1 MKEFKFRI
9 SADVAD
15 LEAQF
20 KSGANQLAKFV
31 QGIDKAENKL
41 EKLQETSAY
50 LSQMDAALSSLASK
64 YPNIFKQIF
73 GNVDADIKNA
83 IKPILE
89 MQELMS
95 TVVNQ
100 TGSKLQNI
108 LGGTGGTAAEFK
120 EIANTMSIL
129 SKALGQNA
137 PDFSF
142 LEGAGDATEKA
153 NKLLNV
159 LQDIV
164 QETYNFKNTGSDSV
178 GAVLDEIAE
187 SSTNA
192 ASKID
197 ELKTKIK
204 ELISIA
210 NKKKEELYTKEDILG
225 ELESPKNV
233 SKSTQYL
240 KNRWSDL
247 IKLMQES
254 QEARAKF
261 NKGKMLSDAD
271 YESLLKYIDAV
282 SKLRATVD
290 TINSGKMSV
299 NPNIFDQIRMQ
310 LSKLPQTLP
319 YLENLQQRIQPK
331 TPKQKNKTSQVESSK
346 APVQTSK
353 AYAELNQQIEKY
365 IQLKKESAKL
375 DEESPEWENK
385 AEEMDQILSDIAGQY
400 KLSEDALE
408 TLGDKLMQRGIG
420 VQKAMKILKDTLGDQ
435 FPAATVEQNDSVGI
449 KETKAEAIQTASEI
463 ESLGDKSQES
473 FSEVT
478 HASQQATD
486 ALKDQILQVQTL
498 KELYSLLMQEEYN
511 FRNGQANGKEYLAMF
526 NKNGLSNIGT
536 SDGADITRDTIKKI
550 LSRASSNGEFMSLHN
565 HPNGMDMPSVSDLLT
580 WAQDFVDAGVKINGI
595 ITSSGITAIDFSDMD
610 IDGIQKVIEKYKNII
625 QQDKLL
631 NKFLDTSDP
640 GALKWNETLENKIKA
655 DSKFKAQFTEMEPQI
670 RAGISG
676 ALRNALNQALEE
688 VGGKPLLS
696 FEGKDMIPDFEK
708 YLGDM
713 SQNIGVDP
721 AKIKEST
728 TAIKAETNAIAQ
740 KITSYEEL
748 CQVVERYNAL
758 ILKSQTEGQKL
769 TQNEEAELS
778 AINDRFAATKG
789 VNENPDKFVDYA
801 MSMSRISGI
810 LGEFDTN
817 KLAQYLGVEI
827 PQATNAAGV
836 AVENLKAKVEEAK
849 TKFFELTKSLDSDLF
864 AGRYDE
870 FSLGKSQAELDKA
883 QQELKELAEAGHI
896 AADVME
902 EVDAA
907 YKKTSGAISAS
918 YEGIRNENMYKEESG
933 SYDQGYLDAEKRFEN
948 DRNDYIKE
956 ANELRHQVE
965 SLEQQLAQ
973 AQAQLTSETG
983 ADNSTEISMYE
994 TLKGKITEVI
1004 TEINAKTEAF
1014 KTEGTTVDSVVAQE
1028 ISELDKLL
1036 AKVNEIKGAVTAKNK
1051 AFNDEGVIVGA
1062 VVGKEINALN
1072 KLKGIL
1078 DSITQVLAQQIAA
1091 YQQMQQWQPTN
1102 SSNNTPS
1109 NNSKNNSSGSKRQD
1123 SATTEALKLLR
1134 EEENLRVRIFGLEQ
1148 KGANDAD
1155 LQHLRDKI
1163 ALYESLRGAI
1173 EDAMPDDVY
1182 QDYQVSA
1189 MSIEDLGDTKLT
1201 ISQINADI
1209 KDRNNLEKDAITL
1222 LKEEYSLRNQIAA
1235 LEKNGA
1241 SAQETDPLKQ
1251 RADLYE
1257 RIRNN
1262 IEQAMTSEQ
1271 LVNYGLQSIRL
1282 QGKNDEKLTV
1292 NNIKSNIKERVAA
1305 EKADYNEL
1313 LKLQKEYATAQKDL
1327 EKTSKGQQGDAI
1339 LERALQAEEAY
1350 NNKKKQINLTQ
1361 EQTNELFQK
1370 ELELQ
1375 QELKEIKAAN
1385 ADKEQKASAKKQ
1397 AAADAKRIAAATKA
1411 QKQAAAEAQRIAITT
1426 QNAQLAGYKNDL
1438 SKRFNATK
1446 LNRDTATH
1454 EQKAFIKS
1462 YDALIQKIQEYSI
1475 ARKQMSQAEKA
1486 ALEAEIEGIKQKL
1499 NAYTELDKTKAFVQG
1514 FGRTTNKKDSLTAI
1528 ATSDEFVGSKTVE
1541 TRLNQ
1546 MLEAYRQFEVK
1557 KQEIASMATP
1567 PTDADKNQYYQLA
1580 DQYTKAAQALE
1591 TLIAQSRDLER
1602 MGTGKMISVDPD
1614 RFQSNAEALK
1624 HAVEQFHGKQAEIG
1638 KFNSAMTELSYRVKN
1653 SDGTFSTFTAKLDST
1668 GTKIVEVASKANV
1681 AKGSFG
1687 KFFDSIRT
1695 KFMDAMK
1702 VFSGYNLFFKIIDEV
1717 RKGIAS
1723 VTEIDSALTELKK
1736 VTDETDETY
1745 AQFLK
1750 TMSKTGAEVGVTV
1763 SNLTNMAANWAR
1775 LGYSIEEAGEL
1786 AKGTAVL
1793 LNVSEFTSAED
1804 ASEALISTMQAYGY
1818 AAEDSMHVVDVLNEV
1833 GNNFAVSSD
1842 GLATALQTSASA
1854 LMSAGND
1861 LNQSVALVAAANKV
1875 LQDPSQVGA
1884 ALRTIALRIRGTSLT
1899 VLEEMGEE
1907 TDGVIESVSKLQE
1920 KVKAISGVNI
1930 LDDTGAYRD
1939 TYDILRDIAEVW
1951 DEIGRK
1957 DPKGQAALLEM
1968 LAGKNRSN
1976 ALAAILTNLDDL
1988 EGAYESAMNAQGSA
2002 AAENEKYMNSIQGK
2016 IDQFN
2021 NALQTMWQNWMGS
2034 DIIKDIVG
2042 IGTALVKAA
2051 DSAGVLGTALAG
2063 VATYFGGK
2071 NLFKAFGDKIKF
2083 IFQSIS
2089 SSTNQADAFSK
2100 VFDIAQ
2106 SGLEG
2111 VETYTKYANAIKSL
2125 NAQKQAAILINNGLS
2140 ESEQMVILTR
2150 NLGSEEAARAAIA
2163 EAQLSLSHETVTMA
2177 QLEQMT
2183 ATGVLTAEQKIL
2195 FANILG
2201 LNVAEGANAE
2211 ITKAEAAAKI
2221 QAAIAAGTLSAA
2233 DKELIMTVLGLS
2245 VGNTGL
2251 TFSFKALATAIYKT
2265 IAAIIK
2271 FLVLTP
2277 VGQAILV
2284 GGAIIGVAAAISK
2297 ANREAAEARSFETLS
2312 KNLSEIR
2319 DKSQELNTELST
2331 VKDRIEELEG
2341 KDTLSFTDDQELKK
2355 LQAQRIELE
2364 RLVALEK
2371 EKEKRQAKKAGEA
2384 FVEEAKSNPLLNGQ
2398 KVATYRDSN
2407 NKIVEESQ
2415 AVVTD
2420 NYGAI
2425 INVKEGYTQD
2435 YDLTVVQQQIQR
2447 YNQAKEDVDTATQEL
2462 AAAMADDKTTDA
2474 EIAKLEKNVN
2484 RAKSNLQAVETTLSG
2499 YQDQATDMLNQEGVE
2514 WQFADESGYLEDWQI
2529 AMNQQIQTIYDIQDA
2544 ANIAMDTSGSAMEMA
2559 LERIFKVTGANDQG
2573 IQDLQKVAAETQN
2586 LDTIVNSLEG
2596 NQQLLAYFNALG
2608 IEANDVANYL
2618 LSVDSAAISGGASVE
2633 SVGKAY
2639 SSYASTLEQF
2649 TNAGSIAN
2657 EIIYDNI
2664 ELTEEQG
2671 KALQELIGSEAEY
2684 ADAVD
2689 TSNGYV
2695 VKNARLAK
2703 DLIAKKRLEAAQNAK
2718 VEKTQARLQYYDLY
2732 KQIHKLSQANGE
2744 LSAKNKEQINI
2755 LYNEMKTVAQTIQKY
2770 ATLERQLLGVAN
2782 AYTEFA
2788 NAKEIDD
2795 ANTYDSELS
2804 EMVQYLAN
2812 AFNTGELG
2820 TAQAQAA
2827 INGLIPQ
2834 EVIDRAGTLD
2844 ERMQHIYEYFTGGP
2858 LSKYVTVEFD
2868 EEGSMTSAEITME
2881 NVKQFIED
2889 GIAGI
2894 DGVQIFTGSWD
2905 SFDLAPNIKSLSD
2918 ITEAYNL
2925 TADAIFAM
2933 FQTAEKHDISWLGG
2947 DFTTLMDQLMG
2958 DDLEYNLQ
2966 KNMGII
2972 SEFEQKLANGNAT
2985 EDDIQRYKDASTAL
2999 AENTQQARDNAK
3011 AYADA
3016 STKYNEAKERAE
3028 AAQQAIA
3035 NATEGQDISD
3045 LQGQVDSAIEDMQYF
3060 AKIMADNETTELTI
3074 QVAMDAVD
3082 VDIKKIEE
3090 QYSDI
3095 KDKVTQGDD
3104 GEWAINPKVE
3114 KTEELDHYI
3123 SLLNE
3128 KHTLEVMQGEGV
3140 PTVLDTLIQI
3150 NDVLNT
3156 ITTIL
3161 GKKYGVD
3168 IETGEST
3175 NRLQT
3180 ILDQLSEIKPKQVV
3194 VEVLGRISNDLA
3206 TFWGKIGS
3214 NDKPQRNT
3222 SKSIPKIMLN
3232 GTAHSSGDWGLPHNE
3247 HNTLVGELGQ
3257 ETVVNPHTGRY
3268 YTVGDNGAELVDL
3281 PKDAII
3287 FNHKQTEE
3295 LFKNGHIN
3303 SRGKAYVEGN
3313 AHVDLVKKSI
3323 DGVNTWTKGHVPS
3336 DWGSSSAA
3344 AARAAKAAEDAAK
3357 DAAEIFDW
3365 FEVLLE
3371 EINEQLDLM
3380 SAKLENAVGI
3390 EAKGSILGELLGENH
3405 YKLTELNEGLKLYT
3419 DYAAKMLSKVPDEY
3433 KEMAK
3438 NGAVAITDFLGEADQ
3453 KTVDAINNYRE
3464 WAQKVADLNQQLEE
3478 TRTTISDLR
3487 VQTLEMIRTEYDNE
3501 IGLITTVNDHIQS
3514 TIDLLEEQGQR
3525 SSANFFT
3532 EMIANS
3538 EKQLDKLKE
3547 QREAMQK
3554 ELDDAVASGDVKKYS
3569 ENWYEM
3575 LNAIYDV
3582 DSAIVDCKTDIEKFN
3597 NAILELH
3604 WENFEKIIDAL
3615 DAVSDEAEQIRSIID
3630 DSEITD
3636 DVGNWTNNGLT
3647 ALGMAAQEMEKARYR
3662 ADLYGKE
3669 IEQLNQDFAAGKY
3682 SQDEYNEKLKE
3693 LKDAQ
3698 WDSIEAYESAK
3709 DTLVDLNKTRVEAV
3723 KDGIQK
3729 EIDAYEKLIDKRKE
3743 DLNAQKDAHDW
3754 ANTLK
3759 DRTDEIDKIQRQ
3771 IDAMTGDT
3779 SAAANAQRKK
3789 LQEELAKA
3797 QKELDETYYDRDIEM
3812 QQKALD
3818 DSLESYRQSKE
3829 DRIQELEDYLKNE
3842 DQVVSDSYALIL
3854 ANTDAIASNLQ
3865 EIAQRYGISISENV
3879 TAPWESGTTALGT
3892 YGEELDYATSSYV
3905 EMLEKVRKELIDLQ
3919 IEADKTA
3926 AKLVKDIN
3934 TSANQSQNA
3943 NQTSGGRKQNI
3954 AGFAKGTTGVKKD
3967 QFAVIDENGLE
3978 ELVMHADGGKLS
3990 YLTKGTAVIPNDL
4003 TNNIMKW
4010 GEIDP
4015 VAMLD
4020 RNKPSIG
4027 APYIIESQMQ
4037 IDMNIAEVV
4046 HIEHADR
4053 DSIPEIQD
4061 AVKKQL
4067 DSYMKNLNSG
4077 IKKYTR

>member
-41 EKLQETSAY
+41 EKLQETGTY

-73 GNVDADIKNA
+73 GNVDVDIKNA

-89 MQELMS
+89 IQKLMS

-108 LGGTGGTAAEFK
+108 LGGTGGTAEEFK
-120 EIANTMSIL
+120 EIANTMSVL
-129 SKALGQNA
+129 SKALGKNA

-153 NKLLNV
+153 NKLLDV
-159 LQDIV
+159 LQDII
-164 QETYNFKNTGSDSV
+164 QEIYNFKNIGSDSV

-261 NKGKMLSDAD
+261 NKGEMLSEAD

-299 NPNIFDQIRMQ
+299 NANIFDQIRMQ

-331 TPKQKNKTSQVESSK
+331 TPKKKGKTSQVESSK

-435 FPAATVEQNDSVGI
+435 FPSATVDQNDSVGI

-473 FSEVT
+473 FSEVA

-486 ALKDQILQVQTL
+486 ALKDQILQAQTL

-625 QQDKLL
+625 QQDKSL

-758 ILKSQTEGQKL
+758 ILKSHTEGQKL

-801 MSMSRISGI
+801 MNMSRISGI

-827 PQATNAAGV
+827 PQSAQQAQQAMEQ
-836 AVENLKAKVEEAK
+836 AVQAFTSFQTLTSDIQSSWMTGTMNSEAIGKYTTQIDMAKTQLQEFANQGLITAEQMEQVNSMYEESLKQINLSREANDAEMTALKARPE
-849 TKFFELTKSLDSDLF
+849 
-864 AGRYDE
+864 
-870 FSLGKSQAELDKA
+870 
-883 QQELKELAEAGHI
+883 KEGEP
-896 AADVME
+896 
-902 EVDAA
+902 
-907 YKKTSGAISAS
+907 
-918 YEGIRNENMYKEESG
+918 SG
-933 SYDQGYLDAEKRFEN
+933 SYDSGFDDGYSQGQARAAEEIDELQKTVTSLQ
-948 DRNDYIKE
+948 KE
-956 ANELRHQVE
+956 LSNA
-965 SLEQQLAQ
+965 QQ
-973 AQAQLTSETG
+973 TSVSG
-983 ADNSTEISMYE
+983 IDSSTENTMYE

-1028 ISELDKLL
+1028 ISALDKLL
-1036 AKVNEIKGAVTAKNK
+1036 AKVNEIKAAVDAKTGAFKEEGNAVSDSAKQAAKQKEKETSQKKEKDIFGSDKEKAAKSISSYFNSLNLDFVSDSAIDKLSEMETRLKNITNSNDLDKWKQDWKEVTKSISQAVKEEENIALSTQKQKLNGIKNSLSKSFKATGIDSSSATGEQKDLADSVIDLTARLETYAKQRKQLSSEEIASLQKEANAIKEKADAYIKAAEAAEKSSKVYGDKEVNK
-1051 AFNDEGVIVGA
+1051 ATDKKIQISGVAKSDKFVGSVEVSNA
-1062 VVGKEINALN
+1062 LVKLNAAYDALIAKQKEFKGINPTEEQKEEFANLTNQYNQAYEALN
-1072 KLKGIL
+1072 KLI
-1078 DSITQVLAQQIAA
+1078 IA
-1091 YQQMQQWQPTN
+1091 
-1102 SSNNTPS
+1102 S
-1109 NNSKNNSSGSKRQD
+1109 R
-1123 SATTEALKLLR
+1123 
-1134 EEENLRVRIFGLEQ
+1134 
-1148 KGANDAD
+1148 
-1155 LQHLRDKI
+1155 
-1163 ALYESLRGAI
+1163 
-1173 EDAMPDDVY
+1173 
-1182 QDYQVSA
+1182 
-1189 MSIEDLGDTKLT
+1189 
-1201 ISQINADI
+1201 
-1209 KDRNNLEKDAITL
+1209 NLEKQKIWGKSVSELSVKPTEDLKASLTEAINASVKGKVKIGEFDAV
-1222 LKEEYSLRNQIAA
+1222 
-1235 LEKNGA
+1235 
-1241 SAQETDPLKQ
+1241 LKQ
-1251 RADLYE
+1251 L
-1257 RIRNN
+1257 
-1262 IEQAMTSEQ
+1262 
-1271 LVNYGLQSIRL
+1271 NYSVRDGNGSW
-1282 QGKNDEKLTV
+1282 
-1292 NNIKSNIKERVAA
+1292 
-1305 EKADYNEL
+1305 
-1313 LKLQKEYATAQKDL
+1313 
-1327 EKTSKGQQGDAI
+1327 
-1339 LERALQAEEAY
+1339 
-1350 NNKKKQINLTQ
+1350 IN
-1361 EQTNELFQK
+1361 F
-1370 ELELQ
+1370 
-1375 QELKEIKAAN
+1375 
-1385 ADKEQKASAKKQ
+1385 
-1397 AAADAKRIAAATKA
+1397 KA
-1411 QKQAAAEAQRIAITT
+1411 Q
-1426 QNAQLAGYKNDL
+1426 
-1438 SKRFNATK
+1438 
-1446 LNRDTATH
+1446 
-1454 EQKAFIKS
+1454 
-1462 YDALIQKIQEYSI
+1462 
-1475 ARKQMSQAEKA
+1475 
-1486 ALEAEIEGIKQKL
+1486 
-1499 NAYTELDKTKAFVQG
+1499 
-1514 FGRTTNKKDSLTAI
+1514 
-1528 ATSDEFVGSKTVE
+1528 
-1541 TRLNQ
+1541 
-1546 MLEAYRQFEVK
+1546 
-1557 KQEIASMATP
+1557 
-1567 PTDADKNQYYQLA
+1567 
-1580 DQYTKAAQALE
+1580 
-1591 TLIAQSRDLER
+1591 
-1602 MGTGKMISVDPD
+1602 
-1614 RFQSNAEALK
+1614 
-1624 HAVEQFHGKQAEIG
+1624 
-1638 KFNSAMTELSYRVKN
+1638 
-1653 SDGTFSTFTAKLDST
+1653 LDST
-1668 GTKIVEVASKANV
+1668 GTKIVGLNSKL
-1681 AKGSFG
+1681 K
-1687 KFFDSIRT
+1687 RT
-1695 KFMDAMK
+1695 DGLFKTL
-1702 VFSGYNLFFKIIDEV
+1702 FSGSLDKFKQALTRFTGFDLFYKGVNEI
-1717 RKGIAS
+1717 RKGVQS

-1745 AQFLK
+1745 ARFLK
-1750 TMSKTGAEVGVTV
+1750 TMSKTGAEVGATV

-1786 AKGTAVL
+1786 AKSTAVL
-1793 LNVSEFTSAED
+1793 LNVSEFTSADD

-1884 ALRTIALRIRGTSLT
+1884 ALRTIALRIRGTSLA

-1930 LDDTGAYRD
+1930 LDDHGAYRD

-1951 DEIGRK
+1951 DEIGQK

-1976 ALAAILTNLDDL
+1976 ALAAILTNLNDL
-1988 EGAYESAMNAQGSA
+1988 EGAYESAMDAQGSA
-2002 AAENEKYMNSIQGK
+2002 EAENEKYMNSIQGK
-2016 IDQFN
+2016 VDQFK
-2021 NALQTMWQNWMGS
+2021 NALQTMWQNQLGS
-2034 DIIKDIVG
+2034 DIIKTFVG
-2042 IGTALVKAA
+2042 IGTSIVQVIDKIGILKAVLISLLAISVGKTLFKMLDFTKIIKDIASLTLGFQNFNRVTVALQI
-2051 DSAGVLGTALAG
+2051 SAIRTAIANGTLGASFTALLAPIWA
-2063 VATYFGGK
+2063 ATK
-2071 NLFKAFGDKIKF
+2071 
-2083 IFQSIS
+2083 
-2089 SSTNQADAFSK
+2089 
-2100 VFDIAQ
+2100 
-2106 SGLEG
+2106 
-2111 VETYTKYANAIKSL
+2111 
-2125 NAQKQAAILINNGLS
+2125 AILAFL
-2140 ESEQMVILTR
+2140 LT
-2150 NLGSEEAARAAIA
+2150 N
-2163 EAQLSLSHETVTMA
+2163 
-2177 QLEQMT
+2177 
-2183 ATGVLTAEQKIL
+2183 
-2195 FANILG
+2195 
-2201 LNVAEGANAE
+2201 
-2211 ITKAEAAAKI
+2211 
-2221 QAAIAAGTLSAA
+2221 
-2233 DKELIMTVLGLS
+2233 
-2245 VGNTGL
+2245 
-2251 TFSFKALATAIYKT
+2251 
-2265 IAAIIK
+2265 
-2271 FLVLTP
+2271 P
-2277 VGQAILV
+2277 VGQAILIS
-2284 GGAIIGVAAAISK
+2284 GAIIGVATAISK
-2297 ANREAAEARSFETLS
+2297 ANREAAEAKSFETLS
-2312 KNLSEIR
+2312 QNLGKIR
-2319 DKSQELNTELST
+2319 DKCQELNSELST
-2331 VKDRIEELEG
+2331 VEDRIDELEG
-2341 KDTLSFTDDQELKK
+2341 KDTLSFTDVQELKN

-2364 RLVALEK
+2364 RLISLEK
-2371 EKEKRQAKKAGEA
+2371 EREKRQAKKAGEA

-2420 NYGAI
+2420 AYGAI

-2435 YDLTVVQQQIQR
+2435 YDFTVVQQQIER
-2447 YNQAKEDVDTATQEL
+2447 YNQAKADVDKATQEL
-2462 AAAMADDKTTDA
+2462 TEAMFDDDTTDKDI
-2474 EIAKLEKNVN
+2474 EQLEKNLN
-2484 RAKSNLQAVETTLSG
+2484 SAESKLQGLETTLSG
-2499 YQDQATDMLNQEGVE
+2499 YQDEAADMLNQAGVE
-2514 WQFADESGYLEDWQI
+2514 WQFADESGKLDDWQI
-2529 AMNQQIQTIYDIQDA
+2529 ALNKQIQAIYDLQDA
-2544 ANIAMDTSGSAMEMA
+2544 TNIAMDTSGTAKVSA
-2559 LERIFKVTGANDQG
+2559 LDRIFKLTGADDEG
-2573 IQDLQKVAAETQN
+2573 IKKLQKVAAETQN
-2586 LDTIVNSLEG
+2586 LGMIVGTLRG
-2596 NQQLLAYFNALG
+2596 NPQLVAYFDKLG
-2608 IEANDVANYL
+2608 IGVKDVANYL
-2618 LSVDSAAISGGASVE
+2618 LSVDSAVTSGGASVE
-2633 SVGKAY
+2633 SAGKAY
-2639 SSYASTLEQF
+2639 SSYASTLEKF

-2671 KALQELIGSEAEY
+2671 KTLQELIGSEAEY

-2695 VKNARLAK
+2695 VKNARLVK

-2894 DGVQIFTGSWD
+2894 NGVQVFTGSWD
-2905 SFDLAPNIKSLSD
+2905 DFDLAPNIKSLSD

-2933 FQTAEKHDISWLGG
+2933 FQTAEKYDISWLGG

-2966 KNMGII
+2966 KNMGVI

-2985 EDDIQRYKDASTAL
+2985 EDDIQKYKDASAAL

-3028 AAQQAIA
+3028 DAQQAIA
-3035 NATEGQDISD
+3035 NATEGQETSD
-3045 LQGQVDSAIEDMQYF
+3045 LQDQVDSAIQEMQKY
-3060 AKIMADNETTELTI
+3060 AQIMADNETTEFTI
-3074 QVAMDAVD
+3074 QVSMDAVD

-3104 GEWAINPKVE
+3104 GEWTIKPNVE
-3114 KTEELDHYI
+3114 ATEELDHYI

-3161 GKKYGVD
+3161 GQKYGVD

-3206 TFWGKIGS
+3206 TFLGKIGS
-3214 NDKPQRNT
+3214 NEKPQSKP
-3222 SKSIPKIMLN
+3222 SKSNPKGMFN
-3232 GTAHSSGDWGLPHNE
+3232 GTAHSSGDWGLAHNE

-3257 ETVVNPHTGRY
+3257 ETVVDPHTGRY

-3323 DGVNTWTKGHVPS
+3323 DGVNTWTKGRVPS
-3336 DWGSSSAA
+3336 DWGPSSKA

-3525 SSANFFT
+3525 SSSNFFT

-3842 DQVVSDSYALIL
+3842 DQVISDSYALIL

-3892 YGEELDYATSSYV
+3892 YGEELDYATSTYV
-3905 EMLEKVRKELIDLQ
+3905 DMLEKVRQKLIDLQ
-3919 IEADKTA
+3919 VEADKTA

-3943 NQTSGGRKQNI
+3943 NQTSGGRKDI

-4027 APYIIESQMQ
+4027 APYIIENQMQ
-4037 IDMNIAEVV
+4037 INMDIAEVV

>member
-20 KSGANQLAKFV
+20 KSGTNQLAKFV

-41 EKLQETSAY
+41 EKLQETGTY

-89 MQELMS
+89 IQKLMS

-108 LGGTGGTAAEFK
+108 LGGTGGTAEEFK
-120 EIANTMSIL
+120 EIANTMSVL
-129 SKALGQNA
+129 SKALGKNA

-153 NKLLNV
+153 NKLLDV
-159 LQDIV
+159 LQDII
-164 QETYNFKNTGSDSV
+164 QETYNFKNIGSDSV

-261 NKGKMLSDAD
+261 NKGEMLSDAD

-331 TPKQKNKTSQVESSK
+331 TPKKKGKTSQVESSK

-435 FPAATVEQNDSVGI
+435 FPSATVDQNDSVGI

-473 FSEVT
+473 FSEVA

-486 ALKDQILQVQTL
+486 ALKDQILQAQTL

-708 YLGDM
+708 YLGEM

-740 KITSYEEL
+740 KITAYEEL

-758 ILKSQTEGQKL
+758 ILKSHAEGQKL

-801 MSMSRISGI
+801 MNMSRISGI

-827 PQATNAAGV
+827 PQSAQQAQQAMEQ
-836 AVENLKAKVEEAK
+836 AVQAFTSFQTLTSDIQSSWMTGTMNSEAIGKYTTQIDMAKTQLQEFANQGLITAEQMEQVNSMYEESLKQINLSREANDAEMTALKARPE
-849 TKFFELTKSLDSDLF
+849 
-864 AGRYDE
+864 
-870 FSLGKSQAELDKA
+870 
-883 QQELKELAEAGHI
+883 KEGEP
-896 AADVME
+896 
-902 EVDAA
+902 
-907 YKKTSGAISAS
+907 
-918 YEGIRNENMYKEESG
+918 SG
-933 SYDQGYLDAEKRFEN
+933 SYDSGFDDGYSQGQARAAEEIDELQKTVTSLQ
-948 DRNDYIKE
+948 KE
-956 ANELRHQVE
+956 LSNA
-965 SLEQQLAQ
+965 QQ
-973 AQAQLTSETG
+973 TSVSG
-983 ADNSTEISMYE
+983 IDSSTENTMYE

-1028 ISELDKLL
+1028 ISALDKLL
-1036 AKVNEIKGAVTAKNK
+1036 AKVNEIKAAVDAKTGAFKEEGNAVSDSAKQAAKQKEKETSQKKEKDIFGSDKEKAAKSISSYFNSLNLDFVSDSAIDKLSEMETRLKNITNSNDLDKWKQDWKEVTKSISQAVKEEENIALSTQKQKLNGIKNSLSKSFKATGIDSSSATGEQKDLADSVIDLTARLETYAKQRKQLSSEEIASLQKEANAIKEKADAYIKAAEAAEKSSKVYGDKEVNK
-1051 AFNDEGVIVGA
+1051 ATDKKIQISGVAKSDKFVGSVEVSNA
-1062 VVGKEINALN
+1062 LVKLNAAYDALIAKQKEFKGINPTEEQKEEFANLTNQYNQAYEALN
-1072 KLKGIL
+1072 KLI
-1078 DSITQVLAQQIAA
+1078 IA
-1091 YQQMQQWQPTN
+1091 
-1102 SSNNTPS
+1102 S
-1109 NNSKNNSSGSKRQD
+1109 R
-1123 SATTEALKLLR
+1123 
-1134 EEENLRVRIFGLEQ
+1134 
-1148 KGANDAD
+1148 
-1155 LQHLRDKI
+1155 
-1163 ALYESLRGAI
+1163 
-1173 EDAMPDDVY
+1173 
-1182 QDYQVSA
+1182 
-1189 MSIEDLGDTKLT
+1189 
-1201 ISQINADI
+1201 
-1209 KDRNNLEKDAITL
+1209 NLEKQKIWGKSVSELSVKPTEDLKASLTEAINASVKGKVKIGEFDAV
-1222 LKEEYSLRNQIAA
+1222 
-1235 LEKNGA
+1235 
-1241 SAQETDPLKQ
+1241 LKQ
-1251 RADLYE
+1251 L
-1257 RIRNN
+1257 
-1262 IEQAMTSEQ
+1262 
-1271 LVNYGLQSIRL
+1271 NYSVRDGNGSW
-1282 QGKNDEKLTV
+1282 
-1292 NNIKSNIKERVAA
+1292 
-1305 EKADYNEL
+1305 
-1313 LKLQKEYATAQKDL
+1313 
-1327 EKTSKGQQGDAI
+1327 
-1339 LERALQAEEAY
+1339 
-1350 NNKKKQINLTQ
+1350 IN
-1361 EQTNELFQK
+1361 F
-1370 ELELQ
+1370 
-1375 QELKEIKAAN
+1375 
-1385 ADKEQKASAKKQ
+1385 
-1397 AAADAKRIAAATKA
+1397 KA
-1411 QKQAAAEAQRIAITT
+1411 Q
-1426 QNAQLAGYKNDL
+1426 
-1438 SKRFNATK
+1438 
-1446 LNRDTATH
+1446 
-1454 EQKAFIKS
+1454 
-1462 YDALIQKIQEYSI
+1462 
-1475 ARKQMSQAEKA
+1475 
-1486 ALEAEIEGIKQKL
+1486 
-1499 NAYTELDKTKAFVQG
+1499 
-1514 FGRTTNKKDSLTAI
+1514 
-1528 ATSDEFVGSKTVE
+1528 
-1541 TRLNQ
+1541 
-1546 MLEAYRQFEVK
+1546 
-1557 KQEIASMATP
+1557 
-1567 PTDADKNQYYQLA
+1567 
-1580 DQYTKAAQALE
+1580 
-1591 TLIAQSRDLER
+1591 
-1602 MGTGKMISVDPD
+1602 
-1614 RFQSNAEALK
+1614 
-1624 HAVEQFHGKQAEIG
+1624 
-1638 KFNSAMTELSYRVKN
+1638 
-1653 SDGTFSTFTAKLDST
+1653 LDST
-1668 GTKIVEVASKANV
+1668 GTQIVGLNSKL
-1681 AKGSFG
+1681 K
-1687 KFFDSIRT
+1687 RT
-1695 KFMDAMK
+1695 DGLFKTL
-1702 VFSGYNLFFKIIDEV
+1702 FSGSLDKFKQALTRFTGFDLFYKGVNEI
-1717 RKGIAS
+1717 RKGVQS

-1750 TMSKTGAEVGVTV
+1750 TMSKTGAEVGATV

-1786 AKGTAVL
+1786 AKSTAVL
-1793 LNVSEFTSAED
+1793 LNVSEFTSADD
-1804 ASEALISTMQAYGY
+1804 ASEALISIMQAYGY

-1884 ALRTIALRIRGTSLT
+1884 ALRTIALRIRGTSLK

-1930 LDDTGAYRD
+1930 LDDHGAYRD

-1951 DEIGRK
+1951 DEIGQK

-1976 ALAAILTNLDDL
+1976 ALAAILTNLNDL

-2002 AAENEKYMNSIQGK
+2002 EAENEKYMNSIQGK
-2016 IDQFN
+2016 VDQFK
-2021 NALQTMWQNWMGS
+2021 NALQTMWQNQLGS
-2034 DIIKDIVG
+2034 DIIKTFVG
-2042 IGTALVKAA
+2042 IGTSIVQVIDKIGLLKA
-2051 DSAGVLGTALAG
+2051 VLISLLAIS
-2063 VATYFGGK
+2063 VGK
-2071 NLFKAFGDKIKF
+2071 TLFKRWVFTKIIK
-2083 IFQSIS
+2083 
-2089 SSTNQADAFSK
+2089 
-2100 VFDIAQ
+2100 DIA
-2106 SGLEG
+2106 
-2111 VETYTKYANAIKSL
+2111 SL
-2125 NAQKQAAILINNGLS
+2125 TLGFQNFNRVTVALQIA
-2140 ESEQMVILTR
+2140 VI
-2150 NLGSEEAARAAIA
+2150 RAAIA
-2163 EAQLSLSHETVTMA
+2163 
-2177 QLEQMT
+2177 
-2183 ATGVLTAEQKIL
+2183 
-2195 FANILG
+2195 N
-2201 LNVAEGANAE
+2201 
-2211 ITKAEAAAKI
+2211 
-2221 QAAIAAGTLSAA
+2221 GTLGVSFTALLAPIWAA
-2233 DKELIMTVLGLS
+2233 TQAILAFL
-2245 VGNTGL
+2245 L
-2251 TFSFKALATAIYKT
+2251 TN
-2265 IAAIIK
+2265 
-2271 FLVLTP
+2271 P
-2277 VGQAILV
+2277 VGQAMLIS
-2284 GGAIIGVAAAISK
+2284 GAIIWVAAAISK
-2297 ANREAAEARSFETLS
+2297 ANREAAEAKSFETLS
-2312 KNLSEIR
+2312 QNLGKIR
-2319 DKSQELNTELST
+2319 DKCQELNSELST
-2331 VKDRIEELEG
+2331 VEDRIDELEG
-2341 KDTLSFTDDQELKK
+2341 KDTLSFTDVQELKN

-2364 RLVALEK
+2364 RLISLEK
-2371 EKEKRQAKKAGEA
+2371 EREKRQAKKAGEA

-2420 NYGAI
+2420 AYNAI

-2435 YDLTVVQQQIQR
+2435 YNFTVVQQQIER
-2447 YNQAKEDVDTATQEL
+2447 YNQAKADVDKATQEL
-2462 AAAMADDKTTDA
+2462 TEAMFDDDTTDK
-2474 EIAKLEKNVN
+2474 EIEQLEKKLNS
-2484 RAKSNLQAVETTLSG
+2484 AESKLQGLETTLSG
-2499 YQDQATDMLNQEGVE
+2499 YQDEAADMLNQAGGE
-2514 WQFADESGYLEDWQI
+2514 WQFADESGKLDDWQI
-2529 AMNQQIQTIYDIQDA
+2529 ALNKQIQAIYDLQDTT
-2544 ANIAMDTSGSAMEMA
+2544 NIAMGTSGTAKVSA
-2559 LERIFKVTGANDQG
+2559 LDRIFKLTGADDEG
-2573 IQDLQKVAAETQN
+2573 IKKLQKVAAETQN
-2586 LDTIVNSLEG
+2586 LGMIVGTLRG
-2596 NQQLLAYFNALG
+2596 NPQLVAYFDKLG
-2608 IEANDVANYL
+2608 IGVKDVANYL
-2618 LSVDSAAISGGASVE
+2618 LSVDSAVTSEGASVE
-2633 SVGKAY
+2633 SAGKAY
-2639 SSYASTLEQF
+2639 SSYASTLEKF

-2664 ELTEEQG
+2664 ELTEDQG

-2684 ADAVD
+2684 ADAVN

-2695 VKNARLAK
+2695 VKNAKLVK
-2703 DLIAKKRLEAAQNAK
+2703 DLIKKQRLEAAYNAK
-2718 VEKTQARLQYYDLY
+2718 TEKSQARLKYYELY
-2732 KQIHKLSQANGE
+2732 KQIKKLSGANGE
-2744 LSAKNKEQINI
+2744 FAQQNKEQINA
-2755 LYNEMKTVAQTIQKY
+2755 LYAEMDAVAKAVQQY
-2770 ATLERQLLGVAN
+2770 SMLEQQLLGVTN
-2782 AYTEFA
+2782 AYTKFA
-2788 NAKEIDD
+2788 DAKEIDD
-2795 ANTYDSELS
+2795 ANNYDSQFG
-2804 EMVQYLAN
+2804 EMVQALAN
-2812 AFNTGELG
+2812 AFNTGYLG
-2820 TAQAQAA
+2820 TEQAQAA
-2827 INGLIPQ
+2827 IAGLIPD
-2834 EVIDRAGTLD
+2834 EVIEKAETLD
-2844 ERMQHIYEYFTGGP
+2844 EKMQAVYDYFTGGP
-2858 LSKYVTVEFD
+2858 LSKYLTVEFD
-2868 EEGSMTSAEITME
+2868 DEGSMTNAKISID
-2881 NVKQFIED
+2881 NLKQFVED
-2889 GIAGI
+2889 GVN
-2894 DGVQIFTGSWD
+2894 GVGEDSVKVFTGSWE
-2905 SFDLAPNIKSLSD
+2905 SFDLAPGIKSISD
-2918 ITEAYNL
+2918 I
-2925 TADAIFAM
+2925 ADAWNITEEAVFT
-2933 FQTAEKHDISWLGG
+2933 FLQELEKTDISWIGG
-2947 DFTTLMDQLMG
+2947 DFTTLLDKLMG
-2958 DDLEYNLQ
+2958 DNLERQAY
-2966 KNMGII
+2966 KNTQALT
-2972 SEFEQKLANGNAT
+2972 ELEVKLANGAITVEEYTKELYGLKGQLNSGAITQEEYNTVVADLDQQVADGTITLQEYQRALSGLDGAQKENVQNIRNNAVAWDNAT
-2985 EDDIQRYKDASTAL
+2985 TAVTNAKEQLSQATEELNVLREKGASEEEIQIKTNQVAAASKALEDALVAKYQLQEPTEMTLQLASDNIDEQIKAWKRENSAL
-2999 AENTQQARDNAK
+2999 AVQANIENIDDSKLVKLGENGKYEVDIEAVADPETQAALQTYLDLINDQKVINILLGGDEDAK
-3011 AYADA
+3011 AQI
-3016 STKYNEAKERAE
+3016 NEITTAAE
-3028 AAQQAIA
+3028 AASQAIENLPNPA
-3035 NATEGQDISD
+3035 IDSSAAVSAINNLIDAIGRVPTSLTVTTTYQEVSEGQ
-3045 LQGQVDSAIEDMQYF
+3045 A
-3060 AKIMADNETTELTI
+3060 TTKSSG
-3074 QVAMDAVD
+3074 A
-3082 VDIKKIEE
+3082 
-3090 QYSDI
+3090 
-3095 KDKVTQGDD
+3095 
-3104 GEWAINPKVE
+3104 
-3114 KTEELDHYI
+3114 
-3123 SLLNE
+3123 
-3128 KHTLEVMQGEGV
+3128 
-3140 PTVLDTLIQI
+3140 
-3150 NDVLNT
+3150 
-3156 ITTIL
+3156 
-3161 GKKYGVD
+3161 
-3168 IETGEST
+3168 
-3175 NRLQT
+3175 NR
-3180 ILDQLSEIKPKQVV
+3180 V
-3194 VEVLGRISNDLA
+3194 
-3206 TFWGKIGS
+3206 
-3214 NDKPQRNT
+3214 
-3222 SKSIPKIMLN
+3222 N
-3232 GTAHSSGDWGLPHNE
+3232 GTAHSSGDWGLAHNE

-3257 ETVVNPHTGRY
+3257 ETVVDPHTGRY

-3281 PKDAII
+3281 PKNAII

-3323 DGVNTWTKGHVPS
+3323 DGVNTWTKGRVPS
-3336 DWGSSSAA
+3336 DWGPSSKA

-3453 KTVDAINNYRE
+3453 QTVDAINNYRE

-3525 SSANFFT
+3525 SSSNFFT

-3842 DQVVSDSYALIL
+3842 DQVISDSYALIL

-3865 EIAQRYGISISENV
+3865 EIAQRYGISISESV

-3892 YGEELDYATSSYV
+3892 YGEELDYATSTYV
-3905 EMLEKVRKELIDLQ
+3905 DMLEKVRQKLIDLQ
-3919 IEADKTA
+3919 VEADKTA

-3943 NQTSGGRKQNI
+3943 NQTSGGRKDI

-4027 APYIIESQMQ
+4027 APYIIENQMQ
-4037 IDMNIAEVV
+4037 INMDIAEVV

>member
-1 MKEFKFRI
+1 MKEFKI
-9 SADVAD
+9 KLSADVGD
-15 LEAQF
+15 LTNQF
-20 KSGANQLAKFV
+20 KAGSKELRKFAEGVSQAENKMEALSQTAEYLAQMDAQLAK
-31 QGIDKAENKL
+31 
-41 EKLQETSAY
+41 
-50 LSQMDAALSSLASK
+50 LAKK
-64 YPNIFKQIF
+64 YPNVFNQIF
-73 GNVDADIKNA
+73 GTVDADIKKALAPIMQAPDLLSKSLSKIGEQLEGVLSGKIEPETIKISQLGREVKA
-83 IKPILE
+83 I
-89 MQELMS
+89 
-95 TVVNQ
+95 T
-100 TGSKLQNI
+100 
-108 LGGTGGTAAEFK
+108 
-120 EIANTMSIL
+120 
-129 SKALGQNA
+129 KALGA
-137 PDFSF
+137 EVDLKF
-142 LEGAGDATEKA
+142 LD
-153 NKLLNV
+153 
-159 LQDIV
+159 
-164 QETYNFKNTGSDSV
+164 
-178 GAVLDEIAE
+178 
-187 SSTNA
+187 
-192 ASKID
+192 
-197 ELKTKIK
+197 
-204 ELISIA
+204 
-210 NKKKEELYTKEDILG
+210 
-225 ELESPKNV
+225 
-233 SKSTQYL
+233 
-240 KNRWSDL
+240 
-247 IKLMQES
+247 
-254 QEARAKF
+254 
-261 NKGKMLSDAD
+261 
-271 YESLLKYIDAV
+271 
-282 SKLRATVD
+282 
-290 TINSGKMSV
+290 
-299 NPNIFDQIRMQ
+299 
-310 LSKLPQTLP
+310 
-319 YLENLQQRIQPK
+319 
-331 TPKQKNKTSQVESSK
+331 ESSK
-346 APVQTSK
+346 
-353 AYAELNQQIEKY
+353 
-365 IQLKKESAKL
+365 
-375 DEESPEWENK
+375 
-385 AEEMDQILSDIAGQY
+385 
-400 KLSEDALE
+400 
-408 TLGDKLMQRGIG
+408 
-420 VQKAMKILKDTLGDQ
+420 
-435 FPAATVEQNDSVGI
+435 
-449 KETKAEAIQTASEI
+449 KETKAKKLINILAQLEKQYTSLGQITSNKYINEPKNKKKDNKPKETKSKEVVPQIPDINTSKVTDELKEENNAIKTQIDQLEVQKNRYKEVIAALEGTEIKLKTKKSTDVQQLQELVAQFDEATTAVKRFETAKMTSGDEYKKALGEQYRLATLVENTMDEVADKGSSKGSLYVASEVRANGAYSRAEDVLDSLKTSTAQEI
-463 ESLGDKSQES
+463 KSVFTNLLSSMENIASVPVESVSEKVES
-473 FSEVT
+473 IADSAKVTKTEVDALADSLKNALLA
-478 HASQQATD
+478 ASQ
-486 ALKDQILQVQTL
+486 LQVDVGKGNAPAKETMNLVGPNGIISSVQGADYQVETQALIGQMLANL
-498 KELYSLLMQEEYN
+498 KE
-511 FRNGQANGKEYLAMF
+511 
-526 NKNGLSNIGT
+526 NI
-536 SDGADITRDTIKKI
+536 I
-550 LSRASSNGEFMSLHN
+550 MSLHN
-565 HPNGMDMPSVSDLLT
+565 HPDGMDAFTPSDIESFAKLYYGQGTKL
-580 WAQDFVDAGVKINGI
+580 NGI
-595 ITSSGITAIDFSDMD
+595 IADGLVKTIDFTGISQAVAIKISEAYSKNIADLASKSKGMFSFDQGDLVISDKIKALSQTKPNQYKQYMDIITSALDAALNDAFIQNGVESSLKGFTLEQIPELSSYIKTLQSSTEAALTPTEKLVNLFNSITPGSASNIGDFSEILEQFKSGAIDASKALEMMLEKTKAVGQDNNAGLNPDKIQEGTTAIEEQTAAIERNNEANRQAVLEQASKSLTDFQTLTSDIQSSWMTRTMDSEAIGKYTTQIDMAKTQLQEFANQGLITAEQMEQVNSMYEESLKQINLAREANNAEMTALKARPEKEGEPTGSYDSGFDDGYNQGQARAAEEIDELQKTVTSLQKELANAQQISMESTSSGGTIDITA
-610 IDGIQKVIEKYKNII
+610 EK
-625 QQDKLL
+625 
-631 NKFLDTSDP
+631 
-640 GALKWNETLENKIKA
+640 
-655 DSKFKAQFTEMEPQI
+655 
-670 RAGISG
+670 
-676 ALRNALNQALEE
+676 QALED
-688 VGGKPLLS
+688 LR
-696 FEGKDMIPDFEK
+696 
-708 YLGDM
+708 
-713 SQNIGVDP
+713 
-721 AKIKEST
+721 AK
-728 TAIKAETNAIAQ
+728 
-740 KITSYEEL
+740 
-748 CQVVERYNAL
+748 V
-758 ILKSQTEGQKL
+758 
-769 TQNEEAELS
+769 
-778 AINDRFAATKG
+778 
-789 VNENPDKFVDYA
+789 
-801 MSMSRISGI
+801 
-810 LGEFDTN
+810 
-817 KLAQYLGVEI
+817 
-827 PQATNAAGV
+827 V
-836 AVENLKAKVEEAK
+836 AVQ
-849 TKFFELTKSLDSDLF
+849 
-864 AGRYDE
+864 
-870 FSLGKSQAELDKA
+870 QA
-883 QQELKELAEAGHI
+883 
-896 AADVME
+896 
-902 EVDAA
+902 
-907 YKKTSGAISAS
+907 
-918 YEGIRNENMYKEESG
+918 
-933 SYDQGYLDAEKRFEN
+933 
-948 DRNDYIKE
+948 
-956 ANELRHQVE
+956 
-965 SLEQQLAQ
+965 
-973 AQAQLTSETG
+973 
-983 ADNSTEISMYE
+983 
-994 TLKGKITEVI
+994 
-1004 TEINAKTEAF
+1004 
-1014 KTEGTTVDSVVAQE
+1014 VV
-1028 ISELDKLL
+1028 
-1036 AKVNEIKGAVTAKNK
+1036 AKNK
-1051 AFNDEGVIVGA
+1051 AFNDEGTVVGA

-1078 DSITQVLAQQIAA
+1078 DSINQVLTQQIAA
-1091 YQQMQQWQPTN
+1091 YQQMQQWQPAN
-1102 SSNNTPS
+1102 NSNNTPS
-1109 NNSKNNSSGSKRQD
+1109 NNSNNNSSGSKRQD

-1134 EEENLRVRIFGLEQ
+1134 EEANLRVRIFGLEQ

-1241 SAQETDPLKQ
+1241 SAQETDSLKQ

-1313 LKLQKEYATAQKDL
+1313 LKLQKEYATAQIDL
-1327 EKTSKGQQGDAI
+1327 EKASKGQHGDAI
-1339 LERALQAEEAY
+1339 FERALQAETAY

-1361 EQTNELFQK
+1361 EQTNELLQK
-1370 ELELQ
+1370 EFELQ

-1426 QNAQLAGYKNDL
+1426 QNAQLTGYKNDL

-1446 LNRDTATH
+1446 LNRDTATN
-1454 EQKAFIKS
+1454 EQKEFIKS

-1499 NAYTELDKTKAFVQG
+1499 NAYTELDKTKSFVQG
-1514 FGRTTNKKDSLTAI
+1514 FGRTTTKKDSLTAI
-1528 ATSDEFVGSKTVE
+1528 ATSDEFVGSKAVE

-1546 MLEAYRQFEVK
+1546 MLEAYRQFEAK

-1602 MGTGKMISVDPD
+1602 MGTGNKFFVDPD
-1614 RFQSNAEALK
+1614 RFQSSAEVLK
-1624 HAVEQFHGKQAEIG
+1624 RAVEQFHGKQAEIG

-1653 SDGTFSTFTAKLDST
+1653 SDGTFSTFTAKLDAT
-1668 GTKIVEVASKANV
+1668 GTKIVEVASKTNV

-1723 VTEIDSALTELKK
+1723 ITEIDSALTELKK

-1750 TMSKTGAEVGVTV
+1750 TMSKTGAEVGATV

-1775 LGYSIEEAGEL
+1775 LGYSMEEAGNL
-1786 AKGTAVL
+1786 AKSTAVL
-1793 LNVSEFTSAED
+1793 LNVSEFTDAEA
-1804 ASEALISTMQAYGY
+1804 ASEALISTIQAYGY
-1818 AAEDSMHVVDVLNEV
+1818 AAEDSMHVVDVLNEI
-1833 GNNFAVSSD
+1833 GNNFAISSD
-1842 GLATALQTSASA
+1842 GIATALQDSASA
-1854 LMSAGND
+1854 LMSAGNN
-1861 LNQSVALVAAANKV
+1861 LEQSVAMVAAANKV
-1875 LQDPSQVGA
+1875 LQDPSQVGG
-1884 ALRTIALRIRGTSLT
+1884 ALRTISLRLRGTSVE

-1907 TDGVIESVSKLQE
+1907 TDGVVESVSKLQS
-1920 KVKAISGVNI
+1920 KIKGLTGVNI
-1930 LDDTGAYRD
+1930 LNDAGGYKD
-1939 TYDILRDIAEVW
+1939 TYTIIKEIAEVW
-1951 DEIGRK
+1951 DDLPDINK
-1957 DPKGQAALLEM
+1957 AATLEL

-1976 ALAAILTNLDDL
+1976 AMAAMLTNFDDL
-1988 EGAYESAMNAQGSA
+1988 TAAYEDAMNAEGSA
-2002 AAENEKYMNSIQGK
+2002 MSENEKYLDSIQGR
-2016 IDQFN
+2016 IDQFTN
-2021 NALQTMWQNWMGS
+2021 SLQTMWMNTLNSNVVKG
-2034 DIIKDIVG
+2034 IVN
-2042 IGTALVKAA
+2042 IGTALVKVLDTLGLFPSAFGAIGIGVYLKSLSGLKEELSSVNSESENLLHIFKEKATVTQADTAA
-2051 DSAGVLGTALAG
+2051 NKENAASEQASANFSKSEAMAEESSAGAKGADT
-2063 VATYFGGK
+2063 VATTTNTVATRANIAATKALIVVKNIAKGILIGAAISVVTMALGK
-2071 NLFKAFGDKIKF
+2071 LISNMTKAGKEAKKTA
-2083 IFQSIS
+2083 SEIS
-2089 SSTNQADAFSK
+2089 SAYD
-2100 VFDIAQ
+2100 
-2106 SGLEG
+2106 
-2111 VETYTKYANAIKSL
+2111 
-2125 NAQKQAAILINNGLS
+2125 NAQKSLKSNKSTIDEISKDYEKLSSGVDKFGNNISLTTDEYKKYNEIVNKIADMFPTMVTGYTEEGNAILSIKGNV
-2140 ESEQMVILTR
+2140 EELT
-2150 NLGSEEAARAAIA
+2150 EAY
-2163 EAQLSLSHETVTMA
+2163 ETMA
-2177 QLEQMT
+2177 Q
-2183 ATGVLTAEQKIL
+2183 
-2195 FANILG
+2195 
-2201 LNVAEGANAE
+2201 
-2211 ITKAEAAAKI
+2211 AAR
-2221 QAAIAAGTLSAA
+2221 QAAIAGSGTVFEEFKTNYDNKPFTILGGETGIKQKQALANKIMELINEGNEEVIQQFFNDLSSGNAEINGEKYANVNLNALLKDAGITLDRAAWDGKINIDSLKQNAPKLLSFIKASVTQINTETNKIKSIMRAYLGEDANYSKLSKESRIAIDNIVSELNAEFINGFDSADSLYNWIATNIVQPFSDSNGKVQEAVNSFLKIDTSKISVKDYKDQINAFKQVLDDAGISEEAQDLILSAFDIDEESINKDIEPLITHAKVFLKDEFKDEAEKLTISDLQIIDSSAFSDIEAGTLTLDQLQQKIKETRATMDNSA
-2233 DKELIMTVLGLS
+2233 DGK
-2245 VGNTGL
+2245 
-2251 TFSFKALATAIYKT
+2251 TFSSY
-2265 IAAIIK
+2265 
-2271 FLVLTP
+2271 
-2277 VGQAILV
+2277 
-2284 GGAIIGVAAAISK
+2284 
-2297 ANREAAEARSFETLS
+2297 
-2312 KNLSEIR
+2312 
-2319 DKSQELNTELST
+2319 
-2331 VKDRIEELEG
+2331 
-2341 KDTLSFTDDQELKK
+2341 TD
-2355 LQAQRIELE
+2355 
-2364 RLVALEK
+2364 VLEK
-2371 EKEKRQAKKAGEA
+2371 
-2384 FVEEAKSNPLLNGQ
+2384 F
-2398 KVATYRDSN
+2398 
-2407 NKIVEESQ
+2407 
-2415 AVVTD
+2415 
-2420 NYGAI
+2420 
-2425 INVKEGYTQD
+2425 
-2435 YDLTVVQQQIQR
+2435 
-2447 YNQAKEDVDTATQEL
+2447 
-2462 AAAMADDKTTDA
+2462 
-2474 EIAKLEKNVN
+2474 
-2484 RAKSNLQAVETTLSG
+2484 
-2499 YQDQATDMLNQEGVE
+2499 
-2514 WQFADESGYLEDWQI
+2514 
-2529 AMNQQIQTIYDIQDA
+2529 
-2544 ANIAMDTSGSAMEMA
+2544 
-2559 LERIFKVTGANDQG
+2559 
-2573 IQDLQKVAAETQN
+2573 
-2586 LDTIVNSLEG
+2586 
-2596 NQQLLAYFNALG
+2596 
-2608 IEANDVANYL
+2608 
-2618 LSVDSAAISGGASVE
+2618 DSA
-2633 SVGKAY
+2633 
-2639 SSYASTLEQF
+2639 QD
-2649 TNAGSIAN
+2649 IAN
-2657 EIIYDNI
+2657 ELIYDNI
-2664 ELTEEQG
+2664 KLTEEQG

-2695 VKNARLAK
+2695 VKNARLVK

-2889 GIAGI
+2889 GITGI
-2894 DGVQIFTGSWD
+2894 NGVQVFTGSWD
-2905 SFDLAPNIKSLSD
+2905 DFDLAPNIKSLSD

-2933 FQTAEKHDISWLGG
+2933 LQTAEKNDISWLGG

-2966 KNMGII
+2966 KNMGVI
-2972 SEFEQKLANGNAT
+2972 SEFEQKLANGNTT
-2985 EDDIQRYKDASTAL
+2985 EDDIQKYKDASAAL

-3016 STKYNEAKERAE
+3016 STKYNEAKESAE
-3028 AAQQAIA
+3028 DAQQAIA
-3035 NATEGQDISD
+3035 NATEGQDTSA
-3045 LQGQVDSAIEDMQYF
+3045 LQDQVDSAIQEMQKY
-3060 AKIMADNETTELTI
+3060 AQIMADNETTEFTI
-3074 QVAMDAVD
+3074 QVSMDAVD

-3104 GEWAINPKVE
+3104 GEWTIKPNVE
-3114 KTEELDHYI
+3114 ATEELDHYI

-3140 PTVLDTLIQI
+3140 LTVLDTLIQI

-3161 GKKYGVD
+3161 GQKYGVD

-3206 TFWGKIGS
+3206 TFLGKIGS
-3214 NDKPQRNT
+3214 NEKPQNKS
-3222 SKSIPKIMLN
+3222 SKSKPKGMFN
-3232 GTAHSSGDWGLPHNE
+3232 GTAHSSGDWGLAHNE

-3257 ETVVNPHTGRY
+3257 ETVVDPHTGRY

-3313 AHVDLVKKSI
+3313 AHVDLVKKAI
-3323 DGVNTWTKGHVPS
+3323 DGVNTWTKGSVSS

-3525 SSANFFT
+3525 SSSNFFT

-3647 ALGMAAQEMEKARYR
+3647 ALGMAAQEMEKAKYR

-3842 DQVVSDSYALIL
+3842 DQVISDSYALIL

-3905 EMLEKVRKELIDLQ
+3905 DMLEKVRKELINLQ

-3943 NQTSGGRKQNI
+3943 NQTSGGRKDI

-4027 APYIIESQMQ
+4027 APYIIENQMQ
-4037 IDMNIAEVV
+4037 INMDIAEVV

>member
-164 QETYNFKNTGSDSV
+164 QESYNFKNTGSDSV
-178 GAVLDEIAE
+178 GAVINEIAE

-210 NKKKEELYTKEDILG
+210 NKKREELYTKEDILG

-261 NKGKMLSDAD
+261 NKGEMLSEAD
-271 YESLLKYIDAV
+271 YESLLKYIDAA
-282 SKLRATVD
+282 SKLRATLD
-290 TINSGKMSV
+290 TVNSGKMSV
-299 NPNIFDQIRMQ
+299 NQNIFDQIRMQ
-310 LSKLPQTLP
+310 LSKIPQTLP
-319 YLENLQQRIQPK
+319 YLENLQERIQP
-331 TPKQKNKTSQVESSK
+331 QNKSKKKDKASQVESSK
-346 APVQTSK
+346 APIQTSK
-353 AYAELNQQIEKY
+353 AYEELNQQIEKY

-375 DEESPEWENK
+375 DEESPEWESK
-385 AEEMDQILSDIAGQY
+385 AEEMDQILSDIAGKY

-435 FPAATVEQNDSVGI
+435 FPSATVDQNDSVGI
-449 KETKAEAIQTASEI
+449 KETKTEAIQTASEI
-463 ESLGDKSQES
+463 ETLGDKSQES
-473 FSEVT
+473 FSEVAN
-478 HASQQATD
+478 ASQQATD

-498 KELYSLLMQEEYN
+498 KELYALLMQEEYN
-511 FRNGQANGKEYLAMF
+511 FRNGQTNGKEYLAMF

-536 SDGADITRDTIKKI
+536 SDGADITSDTIKKI
-550 LSRASSNGEFMSLHN
+550 LSKASSNGDFMSLHN

-580 WAQDFVDAGVKINGI
+580 WAQDFVNAGVKINGI
-595 ITSSGITAIDFSDMD
+595 ITSSGITTIDFSDMD

-640 GALKWNETLENKIKA
+640 GALKWNETIENKIKE
-655 DSKFKAQFTEMEPQI
+655 DSKFKAEFTEMEPQI

-676 ALRNALNQALEE
+676 ALRNALNQALQE

-708 YLGDM
+708 YLGAM
-713 SQNIGVDP
+713 SQDIGVDP
-721 AKIKEST
+721 TKIQEGTAAIKE
-728 TAIKAETNAIAQ
+728 
-740 KITSYEEL
+740 
-748 CQVVERYNAL
+748 
-758 ILKSQTEGQKL
+758 QTE
-769 TQNEEAELS
+769 A
-778 AINDRFAATKG
+778 
-789 VNENPDKFVDYA
+789 VNENSTAQNSNVENQIQSYEHLIELLTEYQNLEKQKKKVDRSPYDFYIDTQFTEDKYSD
-801 MSMSRISGI
+801 SGKEAI
-810 LGEFDTN
+810 MKDFQDIWSKKN
-817 KLAQYLGVEI
+817 KLNQERIKSPAYLDQNMNETAKREIAEYEEELKKLAAAYVNLGGSVDDFKSKEKRAFAQENVDLFNSQKEQFRVANAEVDKYNEQFEKRQAQIARMLKADGTDIGNTAELIQHVETFGDVEESAKKMAQTLGVEV
-827 PQATNAAGV
+827 PQSTNAAGV
-836 AVENLKAKVEEAK
+836 AVENLKAKAEEAK

-883 QQELKELAEAGHI
+883 QQELKELADAGHI

-907 YKKTSGAISAS
+907 YKKTSSAISAS

-933 SYDQGYLDAEKRFEN
+933 SYDQGYFDAEKRFEN

-973 AQAQLTSETG
+973 AQVQSTSETG
-983 ADNSTEISMYE
+983 VDNSAEISMYE

-1004 TEINAKTEAF
+1004 AEINTKTEAF
-1014 KTEGTTVDSVVAQE
+1014 KTEGTTVDSVVTQE
-1028 ISELDKLL
+1028 ISALDKLL
-1036 AKVNEIKGAVTAKNK
+1036 AKVNEIKGAVDAKTGAFKEEGNAVSDSAKQAVKVK
-1051 AFNDEGVIVGA
+1051 AKEVAQKKEKDIFGSDKEKAAKSISSYFNS
-1062 VVGKEINALN
+1062 LN
-1072 KLKGIL
+1072 LDFVSDSAIDKLSEMETRLKNI
-1078 DSITQVLAQQIAA
+1078 
-1091 YQQMQQWQPTN
+1091 TN
-1102 SSNNTPS
+1102 SNDLD
-1109 NNSKNNSSGSKRQD
+1109 KWKQD
-1123 SATTEALKLLR
+1123 WKEVTKSISQAVK
-1134 EEENLRVRIFGLEQ
+1134 EEENIALSTQKQKLNGIKNSLSKSFKATGIDSSSATGEQ
-1148 KGANDAD
+1148 KDLAD
-1155 LQHLRDKI
+1155 SVI
-1163 ALYESLRGAI
+1163 
-1173 EDAMPDDVY
+1173 
-1182 QDYQVSA
+1182 
-1189 MSIEDLGDTKLT
+1189 DLT
-1201 ISQINADI
+1201 A
-1209 KDRNNLEKDAITL
+1209 RLETYA
-1222 LKEEYSLRNQIAA
+1222 
-1235 LEKNGA
+1235 
-1241 SAQETDPLKQ
+1241 KQ
-1251 RADLYE
+1251 RK
-1257 RIRNN
+1257 
-1262 IEQAMTSEQ
+1262 Q
-1271 LVNYGLQSIRL
+1271 LSAEEIASLQ
-1282 QGKNDEKLTV
+1282 KEANA
-1292 NNIKSNIKERVAA
+1292 IKEKADAYIKAAEAA
-1305 EKADYNEL
+1305 EKA
-1313 LKLQKEYATAQKDL
+1313 
-1327 EKTSKGQQGDAI
+1327 SKVYG
-1339 LERALQAEEAY
+1339 
-1350 NNKKKQINLTQ
+1350 
-1361 EQTNELFQK
+1361 
-1370 ELELQ
+1370 
-1375 QELKEIKAAN
+1375 
-1385 ADKEQKASAKKQ
+1385 DKEVNKATDKKIQISGVAKSDEF
-1397 AAADAKRIAAATKA
+1397 AGSVNVS
-1411 QKQAAAEAQRIAITT
+1411 
-1426 QNAQLAGYKNDL
+1426 NALVE
-1438 SKRFNATK
+1438 
-1446 LNRDTATH
+1446 LNTA
-1454 EQKAFIKS
+1454 
-1462 YDALIQKIQEYSI
+1462 YDALIAKQKEFKGINPTEEQKEEFANLTNQYNQAYETLNKLIISSRNLEKQKIWGKSVSELSV
-1475 ARKQMSQAEKA
+1475 KPTEDLKA
-1486 ALEAEIEGIKQKL
+1486 
-1499 NAYTELDKTKAFVQG
+1499 
-1514 FGRTTNKKDSLTAI
+1514 SLTEAI
-1528 ATSDEFVGSKTVE
+1528 NASVKGKVKIGEF
-1541 TRLNQ
+1541 
-1546 MLEAYRQFEVK
+1546 
-1557 KQEIASMATP
+1557 
-1567 PTDADKNQYYQLA
+1567 
-1580 DQYTKAAQALE
+1580 
-1591 TLIAQSRDLER
+1591 
-1602 MGTGKMISVDPD
+1602 
-1614 RFQSNAEALK
+1614 NAELK
-1624 HAVEQFHGKQAEIG
+1624 QLNYSV
-1638 KFNSAMTELSYRVKN
+1638 
-1653 SDGTFSTFTAKLDST
+1653 SDGNGSWINFKAQLDST
-1668 GTKIVEVASKANV
+1668 GTKIVGLNSKL
-1681 AKGSFG
+1681 KQTDGLF
-1687 KFFDSIRT
+1687 KT
-1695 KFMDAMK
+1695 L
-1702 VFSGYNLFFKIIDEV
+1702 FSGSLNKFKQALTRFTGFDLFYKGVNEI
-1717 RKGIAS
+1717 RKGVQS
-1723 VTEIDSALTELKK
+1723 VKEIDSALTELKK
-1736 VTDETDETY
+1736 VTDETDESY
-1745 AQFLK
+1745 AQFLQ
-1750 TMSKTGAEVGVTV
+1750 TMSKTGAEIGATV
-1763 SNLTNMAANWAR
+1763 SNLINMAANWAR
-1775 LGYSIEEAGEL
+1775 LGYSMEEAGNL
-1786 AKGTAVL
+1786 AKSTAVL
-1793 LNVSEFTSAED
+1793 LNVSEFTDAEA
-1804 ASEALISTMQAYGY
+1804 ASEALISTIQAYGY
-1818 AAEDSMHVVDVLNEV
+1818 AAEDSMHVVDVLNEI
-1833 GNNFAVSSD
+1833 GNNFAISSD
-1842 GLATALQTSASA
+1842 GIATALQDSASA
-1854 LMSAGND
+1854 LMSAGNN
-1861 LNQSVALVAAANKV
+1861 LEQSVAMVAAANKV
-1875 LQDPSQVGA
+1875 LQDPSQVGG
-1884 ALRTIALRIRGTSLT
+1884 ALRTISLRIRGTSVE

-1907 TDGVIESVSKLQE
+1907 TDGVVESVSKLQS
-1920 KVKAISGVNI
+1920 KIKGLTGVNI
-1930 LDDTGAYRD
+1930 LNDAGGYKD
-1939 TYDILRDIAEVW
+1939 TYTIIKEIAEVW
-1951 DEIGRK
+1951 DDLTDINK
-1957 DPKGQAALLEM
+1957 AATLEL

-1976 ALAAILTNLDDL
+1976 AMAAMLTNLDDL
-1988 EGAYESAMNAQGSA
+1988 TAAYEDAMNAQGSA
-2002 AAENEKYMNSIQGK
+2002 EAENEKYLDSIQGK

-2021 NALQTMWQNWMGS
+2021 NALQTMWMNGISS
-2034 DIIKDIVG
+2034 DFVKSIVDFGTELIKIVDTLG
-2042 IGTALVKAA
+2042 LIPSILAAIAVIGLFKGTTPILKQIGTALSEIIIESVKTGKSIGEIAKE
-2051 DSAGVLGTALAG
+2051 TKI
-2063 VATYFGGK
+2063 FG
-2071 NLFKAFGDKIKF
+2071 
-2083 IFQSIS
+2083 
-2089 SSTNQADAFSK
+2089 
-2100 VFDIAQ
+2100 
-2106 SGLEG
+2106 
-2111 VETYTKYANAIKSL
+2111 
-2125 NAQKQAAILINNGLS
+2125 
-2140 ESEQMVILTR
+2140 
-2150 NLGSEEAARAAIA
+2150 
-2163 EAQLSLSHETVTMA
+2163 
-2177 QLEQMT
+2177 
-2183 ATGVLTAEQKIL
+2183 
-2195 FANILG
+2195 
-2201 LNVAEGANAE
+2201 E
-2211 ITKAEAAAKI
+2211 I
-2221 QAAIAAGTLSAA
+2221 
-2233 DKELIMTVLGLS
+2233 S
-2245 VGNTGL
+2245 VGSFAKVKEGL
-2251 TFSFKALATAIYKT
+2251 KSIGAFIKANPYVAV
-2265 IAAIIK
+2265 IAAII
-2271 FLVLTP
+2271 T
-2277 VGQAILV
+2277 VGTAAVSIYKQVKQAET
-2284 GGAIIGVAAAISK
+2284 
-2297 ANREAAEARSFETLS
+2297 EAAESALQHAQTIQESNSTLDGYKAKIDTLRDS
-2312 KNLSEIR
+2312 LDKGNLSEEEAYNAR
-2319 DKSQELNTELST
+2319 KELISIQDELVSKYDNE
-2331 VKDRIEELEG
+2331 VKGINLVTG
-2341 KDTLSFTDDQELKK
+2341 AIDDQIAKLDELKAKQASEWIAENSQKTGK
-2355 LQAQRIELE
+2355 LGFGKSVIDQA
-2364 RLVALEK
+2364 
-2371 EKEKRQAKKAGEA
+2371 
-2384 FVEEAKSNPLLNGQ
+2384 
-2398 KVATYRDSN
+2398 
-2407 NKIVEESQ
+2407 
-2415 AVVTD
+2415 
-2420 NYGAI
+2420 
-2425 INVKEGYTQD
+2425 INVKNERRNKYLTLNDNDEILPIFENTFGDRGIAEMQRFISQFEKEIEKLGGNAT
-2435 YDLTVVQQQIQR
+2435 YDLMTGTFGVGFT
-2447 YNQAKEDVDTATQEL
+2447 NQTREELATSYDELTSWLLEYAKTHGVSLNDLIGKFSKGKEDFLGSDYETQTANYETYMEQAALASYTKQYKAILDAQKDFKEAYSKGDLTEAANAKKRLQDTVQAAQDAVKGSDMEGTLDVWFGELITDSMQTAFANIDFDVAWDEAGNNLKTSIKQTLKDINLNSDIDILNLGNFIDENGKLIEGTEGFTQAQANAYNTLKTKAAEYGMSIDEL
-2462 AAAMADDKTTDA
+2462 
-2474 EIAKLEKNVN
+2474 IAKLVQLGVVQGNTF
-2484 RAKSNLQAVETTLSG
+2484 A
-2499 YQDQATDMLNQEGVE
+2499 ATPI
-2514 WQFADESGYLEDWQI
+2514 ES
-2529 AMNQQIQTIYDIQDA
+2529 A
-2544 ANIAMDTSGSAMEMA
+2544 
-2559 LERIFKVTGANDQG
+2559 
-2573 IQDLQKVAAETQN
+2573 
-2586 LDTIVNSLEG
+2586 
-2596 NQQLLAYFNALG
+2596 
-2608 IEANDVANYL
+2608 
-2618 LSVDSAAISGGASVE
+2618 
-2633 SVGKAY
+2633 GKAY
-2639 SSYASTLEQF
+2639 SSYASTLEKF
-2649 TNAGSIAN
+2649 TSAGTIAN
-2657 EIIYDNI
+2657 EILYDNI

-2684 ADAVD
+2684 AEAVD
-2689 TSNGYV
+2689 SSNGYI

-2744 LSAKNKEQINI
+2744 LSAKNKDQINI

-2827 INGLIPQ
+2827 INGLVPQ

-2844 ERMQHIYEYFTGGP
+2844 ERMQHIYDYFTGGP

-2868 EEGSMTSAEITME
+2868 EEGSMTSAEITMD

-2894 DGVQIFTGSWD
+2894 DGVQAFTGSWE

-2918 ITEAYNL
+2918 LAEAYNL
-2925 TADAIFAM
+2925 TEDAIFAM
-2933 FQTAEKHDISWLGG
+2933 LQTAEKYDISWLGG

-2972 SEFEQKLANGNAT
+2972 SEYEQKLANGNAT
-2985 EDDIQRYKDASTAL
+2985 MDDVQRYKDSSAAL
-2999 AENTQQARDNAK
+2999 AEYTQQARENAK
-3011 AYADA
+3011 AYSDA
-3016 STKYNEAKERAE
+3016 SVQYNKAKEEAE
-3028 AAQQAIA
+3028 AANKAIA
-3035 NATEGQDISD
+3035 EAGEGVDTSD
-3045 LQGQVDSAIEDMQYF
+3045 LQKQVDKAIEKMQEYGQ
-3060 AKIMADNETTELTI
+3060 IMADNEMTELI
-3074 QVAMDAVD
+3074 VQVAIDDID

-3090 QYSDI
+3090 QYSNI
-3095 KDKVTQGDD
+3095 KEQVTQGDD
-3104 GEWAINPKVE
+3104 GKWIVNSEFKGKMSP
-3114 KTEELDHYI
+3114 ELKNYI
-3123 SLLNE
+3123 ALLNE
-3128 KHTLEVMQGEGV
+3128 RHTLEVMQGEEL
-3140 PTVLDTLIQI
+3140 PTVLNVLEQI
-3150 NDVLNT
+3150 RDILNT
-3156 ITTIL
+3156 NLELKVNTDDATTKTSIFADL
-3161 GKKYGVD
+3161 WEGIKSKTVTLTTLTSNVGEGIKKFIAGKK
-3168 IETGEST
+3168 GEGEFQGSAH
-3175 NRLQT
+3175 
-3180 ILDQLSEIKPKQVV
+3180 
-3194 VEVLGRISNDLA
+3194 A
-3206 TFWGKIGS
+3206 T
-3214 NDKPQRNT
+3214 
-3222 SKSIPKIMLN
+3222 
-3232 GTAHSSGDWGLPHNE
+3232 GDWGLKSNE
-3247 HNTLVGELGQ
+3247 HNALVGELGQ
-3257 ETVVNPHTGRY
+3257 ETVVDPHTGRY

-3303 SRGKAYVEGN
+3303 SRGKAYAEGN
-3313 AHVDLVKKSI
+3313 AHVDLVKKSTY
-3323 DGVNTWTKGHVPS
+3323 GVNTWTKKINQVSP

-3344 AARAAKAAEDAAK
+3344 AAASAAKAAEDAAE
-3357 DAAEIFDW
+3357 DVSEIFDW

-3390 EAKGSILGELLGENH
+3390 EAKSSILGELLSGNH

-3438 NGAVAITDFLGEADQ
+3438 NGAVAITDFLGEANQ
-3453 KTVDAINNYRE
+3453 ETVEAINNYRE

-3487 VQTLEMIRTEYDNE
+3487 VQTLDMIRTEYDNE
-3501 IGLITTVNDHIQS
+3501 IGLITTANDHIQS
-3514 TIDLLEEQGQR
+3514 TIDLLEEKGQR
-3525 SSANFFT
+3525 SSSNFYT
-3532 EMIANS
+3532 EMITNS

-3569 ENWYEM
+3569 EDWYDM

-3582 DSAIVDCKTDIEKFN
+3582 DSAIIDCKTDIEKFD

-3636 DVGNWTNNGLT
+3636 DVGNWTKNGLT

-3669 IEQLNQDFAAGKY
+3669 IEQLNKDFSAGKY

-3723 KDGIQK
+3723 KDGLQK

-3771 IDAMTGDT
+3771 IDAMAGDT

-3789 LQEELAKA
+3789 LQEELANA

-3818 DSLESYRQSKE
+3818 DSLESYRQNKE
-3829 DRIQELEDYLKNE
+3829 DRMQELEDYLENE

-3879 TAPWESGTTALGT
+3879 TAPWESGMTALGT

-3905 EMLEKVRKELIDLQ
+3905 DMLEKVRKELIDLQ

-3943 NQTSGGRKQNI
+3943 NKTPAPSQSSTPAKSAPSLTTGSQVVVKPSATTFARDGGNGTRMQSWVPGGTFTVYQVSGDQVLIGLPGKGYTGWVRKQDI
-3954 AGFAKGTTGVKKD
+3954 VGYAKGTTGVKKD

-3990 YLTKGTAVIPNDL
+3990 YLTKGTAVVPNDL

-4015 VAMLD
+4015 VAILD

-4027 APYIIESQMQ
+4027 APHIIENQMQ
-4037 IDMNIAEVV
+4037 IDMSIAEVV

>member
-1 MKEFKFRI
+1 MLWYEYKR
-9 SADVAD
+9 V
-15 LEAQF
+15 
-20 KSGANQLAKFV
+20 
-31 QGIDKAENKL
+31 
-41 EKLQETSAY
+41 
-50 LSQMDAALSSLASK
+50 
-64 YPNIFKQIF
+64 
-73 GNVDADIKNA
+73 
-83 IKPILE
+83 
-89 MQELMS
+89 
-95 TVVNQ
+95 
-100 TGSKLQNI
+100 
-108 LGGTGGTAAEFK
+108 
-120 EIANTMSIL
+120 
-129 SKALGQNA
+129 
-137 PDFSF
+137 
-142 LEGAGDATEKA
+142 
-153 NKLLNV
+153 
-159 LQDIV
+159 
-164 QETYNFKNTGSDSV
+164 
-178 GAVLDEIAE
+178 
-187 SSTNA
+187 
-192 ASKID
+192 
-197 ELKTKIK
+197 TK
-204 ELISIA
+204 
-210 NKKKEELYTKEDILG
+210 
-225 ELESPKNV
+225 
-233 SKSTQYL
+233 
-240 KNRWSDL
+240 
-247 IKLMQES
+247 
-254 QEARAKF
+254 
-261 NKGKMLSDAD
+261 
-271 YESLLKYIDAV
+271 
-282 SKLRATVD
+282 
-290 TINSGKMSV
+290 
-299 NPNIFDQIRMQ
+299 
-310 LSKLPQTLP
+310 
-319 YLENLQQRIQPK
+319 
-331 TPKQKNKTSQVESSK
+331 
-346 APVQTSK
+346 
-353 AYAELNQQIEKY
+353 
-365 IQLKKESAKL
+365 
-375 DEESPEWENK
+375 
-385 AEEMDQILSDIAGQY
+385 
-400 KLSEDALE
+400 
-408 TLGDKLMQRGIG
+408 
-420 VQKAMKILKDTLGDQ
+420 
-435 FPAATVEQNDSVGI
+435 
-449 KETKAEAIQTASEI
+449 
-463 ESLGDKSQES
+463 
-473 FSEVT
+473 
-478 HASQQATD
+478 
-486 ALKDQILQVQTL
+486 
-498 KELYSLLMQEEYN
+498 
-511 FRNGQANGKEYLAMF
+511 
-526 NKNGLSNIGT
+526 
-536 SDGADITRDTIKKI
+536 
-550 LSRASSNGEFMSLHN
+550 
-565 HPNGMDMPSVSDLLT
+565 
-580 WAQDFVDAGVKINGI
+580 
-595 ITSSGITAIDFSDMD
+595 
-610 IDGIQKVIEKYKNII
+610 
-625 QQDKLL
+625 
-631 NKFLDTSDP
+631 
-640 GALKWNETLENKIKA
+640 
-655 DSKFKAQFTEMEPQI
+655 
-670 RAGISG
+670 
-676 ALRNALNQALEE
+676 
-688 VGGKPLLS
+688 
-696 FEGKDMIPDFEK
+696 
-708 YLGDM
+708 
-713 SQNIGVDP
+713 
-721 AKIKEST
+721 
-728 TAIKAETNAIAQ
+728 
-740 KITSYEEL
+740 
-748 CQVVERYNAL
+748 C
-758 ILKSQTEGQKL
+758 
-769 TQNEEAELS
+769 
-778 AINDRFAATKG
+778 
-789 VNENPDKFVDYA
+789 
-801 MSMSRISGI
+801 
-810 LGEFDTN
+810 
-817 KLAQYLGVEI
+817 
-827 PQATNAAGV
+827 
-836 AVENLKAKVEEAK
+836 
-849 TKFFELTKSLDSDLF
+849 
-864 AGRYDE
+864 
-870 FSLGKSQAELDKA
+870 
-883 QQELKELAEAGHI
+883 
-896 AADVME
+896 
-902 EVDAA
+902 
-907 YKKTSGAISAS
+907 
-918 YEGIRNENMYKEESG
+918 
-933 SYDQGYLDAEKRFEN
+933 
-948 DRNDYIKE
+948 
-956 ANELRHQVE
+956 
-965 SLEQQLAQ
+965 
-973 AQAQLTSETG
+973 
-983 ADNSTEISMYE
+983 
-994 TLKGKITEVI
+994 
-1004 TEINAKTEAF
+1004 
-1014 KTEGTTVDSVVAQE
+1014 
-1028 ISELDKLL
+1028 
-1036 AKVNEIKGAVTAKNK
+1036 
-1051 AFNDEGVIVGA
+1051 
-1062 VVGKEINALN
+1062 
-1072 KLKGIL
+1072 
-1078 DSITQVLAQQIAA
+1078 
-1091 YQQMQQWQPTN
+1091 
-1102 SSNNTPS
+1102 
-1109 NNSKNNSSGSKRQD
+1109 
-1123 SATTEALKLLR
+1123 
-1134 EEENLRVRIFGLEQ
+1134 
-1148 KGANDAD
+1148 
-1155 LQHLRDKI
+1155 
-1163 ALYESLRGAI
+1163 
-1173 EDAMPDDVY
+1173 
-1182 QDYQVSA
+1182 
-1189 MSIEDLGDTKLT
+1189 
-1201 ISQINADI
+1201 
-1209 KDRNNLEKDAITL
+1209 
-1222 LKEEYSLRNQIAA
+1222 
-1235 LEKNGA
+1235 
-1241 SAQETDPLKQ
+1241 
-1251 RADLYE
+1251 
-1257 RIRNN
+1257 
-1262 IEQAMTSEQ
+1262 
-1271 LVNYGLQSIRL
+1271 
-1282 QGKNDEKLTV
+1282 
-1292 NNIKSNIKERVAA
+1292 
-1305 EKADYNEL
+1305 
-1313 LKLQKEYATAQKDL
+1313 
-1327 EKTSKGQQGDAI
+1327 
-1339 LERALQAEEAY
+1339 
-1350 NNKKKQINLTQ
+1350 
-1361 EQTNELFQK
+1361 
-1370 ELELQ
+1370 
-1375 QELKEIKAAN
+1375 
-1385 ADKEQKASAKKQ
+1385 
-1397 AAADAKRIAAATKA
+1397 
-1411 QKQAAAEAQRIAITT
+1411 
-1426 QNAQLAGYKNDL
+1426 
-1438 SKRFNATK
+1438 
-1446 LNRDTATH
+1446 
-1454 EQKAFIKS
+1454 
-1462 YDALIQKIQEYSI
+1462 
-1475 ARKQMSQAEKA
+1475 
-1486 ALEAEIEGIKQKL
+1486 
-1499 NAYTELDKTKAFVQG
+1499 
-1514 FGRTTNKKDSLTAI
+1514 
-1528 ATSDEFVGSKTVE
+1528 
-1541 TRLNQ
+1541 
-1546 MLEAYRQFEVK
+1546 
-1557 KQEIASMATP
+1557 
-1567 PTDADKNQYYQLA
+1567 
-1580 DQYTKAAQALE
+1580 
-1591 TLIAQSRDLER
+1591 
-1602 MGTGKMISVDPD
+1602 
-1614 RFQSNAEALK
+1614 
-1624 HAVEQFHGKQAEIG
+1624 
-1638 KFNSAMTELSYRVKN
+1638 
-1653 SDGTFSTFTAKLDST
+1653 
-1668 GTKIVEVASKANV
+1668 
-1681 AKGSFG
+1681 
-1687 KFFDSIRT
+1687 
-1695 KFMDAMK
+1695 
-1702 VFSGYNLFFKIIDEV
+1702 
-1717 RKGIAS
+1717 
-1723 VTEIDSALTELKK
+1723 
-1736 VTDETDETY
+1736 
-1745 AQFLK
+1745 
-1750 TMSKTGAEVGVTV
+1750 
-1763 SNLTNMAANWAR
+1763 
-1775 LGYSIEEAGEL
+1775 
-1786 AKGTAVL
+1786 
-1793 LNVSEFTSAED
+1793 
-1804 ASEALISTMQAYGY
+1804 
-1818 AAEDSMHVVDVLNEV
+1818 

-1884 ALRTIALRIRGTSLT
+1884 ALRTIALRIRGTSLE

-1951 DEIGRK
+1951 DEIGQK

-1976 ALAAILTNLDDL
+1976 ALAAILTNLNDL
-1988 EGAYESAMNAQGSA
+1988 EGAYESAMDAQGSA
-2002 AAENEKYMNSIQGK
+2002 EAENEKYMNSIQGK

-2021 NALQTMWQNWMGS
+2021 NALQTMWMGWIGS
-2034 DIIKDIVG
+2034 GFVKNIVEA
-2042 IGTALVKAA
+2042 GTAVVELANKLGLIPSILAVIAGYNLGKIFAPQIITAFSTALKANIATITGETVAIEALNAAKVREKIVNAANIGDDTKQLALKTLLTTALGKETIATDLKTVADIKAA
-2051 DSAGVLGTALAG
+2051 LMQKGLNAAEAEGVIAAMGLTGANGVLGAS
-2063 VATYFGGK
+2063 FG
-2071 NLFKAFGDKIKF
+2071 
-2083 IFQSIS
+2083 
-2089 SSTNQADAFSK
+2089 T
-2100 VFDIAQ
+2100 
-2106 SGLEG
+2106 
-2111 VETYTKYANAIKSL
+2111 
-2125 NAQKQAAILINNGLS
+2125 
-2140 ESEQMVILTR
+2140 
-2150 NLGSEEAARAAIA
+2150 
-2163 EAQLSLSHETVTMA
+2163 
-2177 QLEQMT
+2177 
-2183 ATGVLTAEQKIL
+2183 LTASI
-2195 FANILG
+2195 
-2201 LNVAEGANAE
+2201 
-2211 ITKAEAAAKI
+2211 
-2221 QAAIAAGTLSAA
+2221 GTT
-2233 DKELIMTVLGLS
+2233 I
-2245 VGNTGL
+2245 
-2251 TFSFKALATAIYKT
+2251 KALKT
-2265 IAAIIK
+2265 M
-2271 FLVLTP
+2271 LLTTP
-2277 VGQAILV
+2277 AGWVIMA
-2284 GGAIIGVAAAISK
+2284 AAAITIAVSAYNGLK
-2297 ANREAAEARSFETLS
+2297 QAELEAAEAAQQSAQALQENNSSLDSYKEKIESLRKSLDDG
-2312 KNLSEIR
+2312 NLSEEEAYNTRKELISIQDELISKYGDEVQGINLVTGAIEDQVAALNKLKIANANTWLDENNEGTGWFGLGKSVIEQAIDAMEDTQTTLLSLGTEVWNKAFRKAYGNNTEEYFEKNTKAVSEFSKFIESLGGTFNSELYSIRFTNVTKEQIR
-2319 DKSQELNTELST
+2319 DYYEQLTNYL
-2331 VKDRIEELEG
+2331 RQLEAQSGGKLDLGDMIGKISADKTKQIG
-2341 KDTLSFTDDQELKK
+2341 KDFETHKANYDAYLENTAIAKYTDEYGRILDAQEKFKEEYAKGNKEGIKQARKDIDSAMDAAVEAAGEGSRQAEWFKGLNDPFENIFHDMDFTDAWDDAGTKLKA
-2355 LQAQRIELE
+2355 L
-2364 RLVALEK
+2364 LEK
-2371 EKEKRQAKKAGEA
+2371 TLKDAGFDEDIDILGLKQYFDDAGELIDEQNLA
-2384 FVEEAKSNPLLNGQ
+2384 G
-2398 KVATYRDSN
+2398 
-2407 NKIVEESQ
+2407 
-2415 AVVTD
+2415 
-2420 NYGAI
+2420 
-2425 INVKEGYTQD
+2425 
-2435 YDLTVVQQQIQR
+2435 LTKQQITG
-2447 YNQAKEDVDTATQEL
+2447 YGVLAKAADKYGMSIDEL
-2462 AAAMADDKTTDA
+2462 
-2474 EIAKLEKNVN
+2474 IAKLV
-2484 RAKSNLQAVETTLSG
+2484 QF
-2499 YQDQATDMLNQEGVE
+2499 GVI
-2514 WQFADESGYLEDWQI
+2514 QGSTFA
-2529 AMNQQIQTIYDIQDA
+2529 A
-2544 ANIAMDTSGSAMEMA
+2544 
-2559 LERIFKVTGANDQG
+2559 
-2573 IQDLQKVAAETQN
+2573 
-2586 LDTIVNSLEG
+2586 
-2596 NQQLLAYFNALG
+2596 
-2608 IEANDVANYL
+2608 
-2618 LSVDSAAISGGASVE
+2618 ASVE
-2633 SVGKAY
+2633 SAGKAY
-2639 SSYASTLEQF
+2639 SSYASTLEKF

-2732 KQIHKLSQANGE
+2732 KQIHKLSQADGE

-2820 TAQAQAA
+2820 TARAQAA

-2933 FQTAEKHDISWLGG
+2933 FQTAEKYDISWLGG

-3028 AAQQAIA
+3028 AAQRAIA
-3035 NATEGQDISD
+3035 NATEDQDTSK
-3045 LQGQVDSAIEDMQYF
+3045 LQGQVDSAITEMQEY
-3060 AKIMADNETTELTI
+3060 AQIMADNETTELTI
-3074 QVAMDAVD
+3074 QVSMDAVD

-3104 GEWAINPKVE
+3104 GEWAIKPEVE
-3114 KTEELDHYI
+3114 ETEELDHYI

-3128 KHTLEVMQGEGV
+3128 KHTLEVMQGEEV

-3194 VEVLGRISNDLA
+3194 VEVLGRIANDLA

-3214 NDKPQRNT
+3214 NDKPQGNT
-3222 SKSIPKIMLN
+3222 SKSSPKIMLN

-3287 FNHKQTEE
+3287 FNHKQTKE

-3323 DGVNTWTKGHVPS
+3323 DGVNTWTKRRVPS

-3525 SSANFFT
+3525 SSSNFFT

-3743 DLNAQKDAHDW
+3743 DLDAQKDAHDW

-3842 DQVVSDSYALIL
+3842 DQVISDSYALIL

-3905 EMLEKVRKELIDLQ
+3905 DMLEKVRKELIDLQ

-3943 NQTSGGRKQNI
+3943 NQTSGGRQQNI

-3990 YLTKGTAVIPNDL
+3990 YLTKGTAVVPNDL

-4027 APYIIESQMQ
+4027 APHIIENQMQ
-4037 IDMNIAEVV
+4037 IDMSIAEVV